1 MGLQGVT
8 RGDKGL
14 QGIQGVTRGYK
25 GLQILLLL
33 LLLLLQQILSSN
45 TMMPAKKLPYNV
57 TPVNEASVQ
66 H

>member
-33 LLLLLQQILSSN
+33 LLLLQQILSSN

-57 TPVNEASVQ
+57 TPVNEALVQ

>member
-1 MGLQGVT
+1 MGLQRVT

-25 GLQILLLL
+25 GLQILLL

>member
-8 RGDKGL
+8 RGDKRL
-14 QGIQGVTRGYK
+14 QGVTRGYK

-33 LLLLLQQILSSN
+33 LLLLQILSSN

-57 TPVNEASVQ
+57 TPVNEALVQ

>member
-25 GLQILLLL
+25 GLQILLL